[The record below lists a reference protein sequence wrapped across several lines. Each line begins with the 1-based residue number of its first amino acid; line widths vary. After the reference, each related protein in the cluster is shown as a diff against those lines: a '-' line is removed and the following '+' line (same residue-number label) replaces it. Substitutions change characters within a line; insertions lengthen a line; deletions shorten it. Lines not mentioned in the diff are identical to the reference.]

1 MAMSKMQI
9 LNKYKQDA
17 PEELVANMESFMHRM
32 SGYADIIRD
41 PMSLYTQA
49 AAPTT
54 VQLAMEALENS
65 QGLQKFGDGS
75 YGPNAQV
82 FLESVCEDERDVE
95 DEVHEAVGMG
105 ELHRGNIQRLL
116 ENSAVEMRTAP
127 GNMRNLG
134 ELTPY
139 DAFLPFAIIRT
150 YLPLIGKDLLPYIVP
165 KQHFIR
171 IKEQNKYI
179 VTKDGSKHLEP
190 DVFQDYDA
198 V

>member
-1 MAMSKMQI
+1 
-9 LNKYKQDA
+9 
-17 PEELVANMESFMHRM
+17 M

-75 YGPNAQV
+75 YEPNAQV

-116 ENSAVEMRTAP
+116 ENSAVEMPWRNSGYPRPHRSPDIHRAP
-127 GNMRNLG
+127 NAWIHPLLR
-134 ELTPY
+134 Y
-139 DAFLPFAIIRT
+139 T
-150 YLPLIGKDLLPYIVP
+150 YSAP
-165 KQHFIR
+165 
-171 IKEQNKYI
+171 
-179 VTKDGSKHLEP
+179 
-190 DVFQDYDA
+190 
-198 V
+198 